1 MILFTDL
8 VINSIIDNGRVGNFM
23 KVIFIK
29 DLKKHG
35 KVNEIKE
42 VSDGY
47 AINYLIKNGYAVKYT
62 KTSSDRLDKD
72 LENIKIKEEN
82 DINNATIIKN
92 KLEREV
98 LKFYVKCNNGKV
110 FGSISSK
117 QIADELNNKGYK
129 IDKKK
134 ININSPISSLGHH
147 LVKIE
152 LHKKVIGE
160 LNVEL
165 VEK

>member
-1 MILFTDL
+1 
-8 VINSIIDNGRVGNFM
+8 M

-29 DLKKHG
+29 DLKKQG
-35 KVNEIKE
+35 KINDIKE

-47 AINYLIKNGYAVKYT
+47 ATNFLIKNGYAVRYT

-72 LENIKIKEEN
+72 LKNIKLKEESDIKE
-82 DINNATIIKN
+82 ATTMKDKIEK
-92 KLEREV
+92 EM
-98 LKFYVKCNNGKV
+98 LKFPVKCNNGKV

-117 QIADELNNKGYK
+117 QIAEELNNKGYK

-134 ININSPISSLGHH
+134 IKIDSPISSLGHH
-147 LVKIE
+147 FIKVE

-165 VEK
+165 IEK

>member
-1 MILFTDL
+1 
-8 VINSIIDNGRVGNFM
+8 M

-29 DLKKHG
+29 DLKKQG
-35 KVNEIKE
+35 KVNDIKE

-47 AINYLIKNGYAVKYT
+47 AINFLIKNGYAVKYT

-82 DINNATIIKN
+82 DIKNATVIKN
-92 KLEREV
+92 KLEKEI
-98 LKFYVKCNNGKV
+98 LKFSVKCNNGKV
-110 FGSISSK
+110 FGSVSSK
-117 QIADELNNKGYK
+117 QIADELNNRGYK

-134 ININSPISSLGHH
+134 IKIDSSISSLGHH

-160 LNVEL
+160 LNIEL
-165 VEK
+165 IEK

>member
-1 MILFTDL
+1 
-8 VINSIIDNGRVGNFM
+8 M

-29 DLKKHG
+29 DLKKQG
-35 KVNEIKE
+35 RVNEIKE

-62 KTSSDRLDKD
+62 KTSSDRLDRD
-72 LENIKIKEEN
+72 LENIKEKEASDIKEAN
-82 DINNATIIKN
+82 KIKS
-92 KLEREV
+92 KLDKEK
-98 LKFYVKCNNGKV
+98 LKFIVKCNNGKV

-117 QIADELNNKGYK
+117 QIAEELNNKGYN

-134 ININSPISSLGHH
+134 IKIDGSISSLGHH
-147 LVKIE
+147 LVKVE

-160 LNVEL
+160 LDIEL
-165 VEK
+165 IEK